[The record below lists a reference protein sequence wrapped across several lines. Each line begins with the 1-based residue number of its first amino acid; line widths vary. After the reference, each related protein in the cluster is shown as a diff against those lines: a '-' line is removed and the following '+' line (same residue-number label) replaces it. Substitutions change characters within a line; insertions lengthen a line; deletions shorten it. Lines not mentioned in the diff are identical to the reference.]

1 MLCPRPTPLNRRPTV
16 QNLPNPHRAHP
27 PAKRV
32 RCVPSKFGSLEV
44 QVLYQ
49 MLGRRIADRLGI
61 EGAPGVVAG
70 LGLLDVGPS

>member
-1 MLCPRPTPLNRRPTV
+1 M
-16 QNLPNPHRAHP
+16 
-27 PAKRV
+27 
-32 RCVPSKFGSLEV
+32 PSKFGSLEV

-49 MLGRRIADRLGI
+49 MLGRRIADQLGI